1 MPSDIVLFALFIFGF
16 GGSLIGVAF
25 LGTVENARPVFLPMM
40 VAFLYLLTI
49 DDPTDREV
57 STTLNWLSWIATA
70 YTAMNAIVNL
80 QLLPG
85 LLLFKQYRNASVSM
99 VALAVATAVVLGNR
113 RRLALVLALAAVIF
127 VTYPSATSVFMA
139 TSVVLTFY
147 ITGKRSSG
155 LRTIVVVVSVV
166 TVSVLA
172 LANFDRG
179 VASPTS
185 TSPWSTRPMR
195 TADVSICGAR
205 GSNDGAKR
213 EFFGNGFAGEVTA
226 VRERDERSL
235 PFHNDFVLFL
245 ANGGIVGLGLLVA
258 WVVLT
263 ELTLLR
269 RYRGFVRAQ
278 DMRRAGFLRAILVC
292 LNAFVVAMA
301 LNPGPSR
308 GIEIGHDLR
317 ALRDRDVAR
326 RILADLQFGCAGLRG
341 RRTRGAI
348 RLNAERFRRC
358 ASRQYPPC
366 TASEAMGRGV
376 RRWSRPPVRAV
387 RRGSSPSTR
396 ATHGR
401 FATDTHGTSA
411 SGRGSRRPSA
421 ISSSGSAL
429 IVVYRRTPGRIAHR
443 PLELHVTEARE
454 QLLVER
460 QPQGVED
467 AGPRV
472 GRSGHE
478 DFVAHGE
485 GGLSMCGVR
494 VDQGAMPCRS
504 PCQRSTF
511 HRPFVHVSTMEA
523 TTASGFRQRKTNLAS
538 GNVSSRSS
546 TM

>member
-1 MPSDIVLFALFIFGF
+1 MSTDTYVLWRAYLLIMLAASFDVYDWLDRSVQGGSNRYLIIAVPLVAAAWIRLRHPGFFVRRPMPSDIVLFALFIFGL

-127 VTYPSATSVFMA
+127 VTYPSATSVLVGA
-139 TSVVLTFY
+139 SVVLTFY

-179 VASPTS
+179 VELADQYFAVVDKTNANSGRLDL
-185 TSPWSTRPMR
+185 WSEGLERW
-195 TADVSICGAR
+195 
-205 GSNDGAKR
+205 R
-213 EFFGNGFAGEVTA
+213 EAPIFGNGFAGEVTA

-301 LNPGPSR
+301 FNPVLPGASRSVTIFGLYAIAMSLGDPSQIYR
-308 GIEIGHDLR
+308 R
-317 ALRDRDVAR
+317 SVAR
-326 RILADLQFGCAGLRG
+326 G
-341 RRTRGAI
+341 
-348 RLNAERFRRC
+348 
-358 ASRQYPPC
+358 
-366 TASEAMGRGV
+366 SEV
-376 RRWSRPPVRAV
+376 SEPVA
-387 RRGSSPSTR
+387 
-396 ATHGR
+396 
-401 FATDTHGTSA
+401 
-411 SGRGSRRPSA
+411 PSA
-421 ISSSGSAL
+421 
-429 IVVYRRTPGRIAHR
+429 
-443 PLELHVTEARE
+443 
-454 QLLVER
+454 
-460 QPQGVED
+460 
-467 AGPRV
+467 
-472 GRSGHE
+472 
-478 DFVAHGE
+478 
-485 GGLSMCGVR
+485 
-494 VDQGAMPCRS
+494 
-504 PCQRSTF
+504 
-511 HRPFVHVSTMEA
+511 
-523 TTASGFRQRKTNLAS
+523 
-538 GNVSSRSS
+538 
-546 TM
+546 